1 MVDAAD
7 YGFMAEALRLAERGL
22 YTATPNPRVG
32 CVIVK
37 DGQIVGRGFHAR
49 AGGPHA
55 EVVALQEAGERAR
68 GATAYVSLEPCSH
81 HGRTP
86 PCAEAL
92 VAAGVGRVVA
102 AMQDPNPLVAGRGL
116 ERLRQGGIPVECGV
130 LEAEAVALNIGFV
143 SRMTRGRPW
152 VRMKIA
158 ASLDGKTALLDGRS
172 QWITSE
178 AARRDA
184 HHWRARACAILTGI
198 GTVREDDPQ
207 LTVRHVATPRQPLKV
222 VVDSRLET
230 PVGARVLAGGP
241 VLIACA
247 REDREA
253 MDRLRAKGAEI
264 LVLPNASGKVD
275 LPGLFRELGRRGV
288 NEVLVEAG
296 VKLNGSL
303 LREAL
308 VDELV
313 VYLAPC
319 LLGDAARG
327 MAALPPLSDLAAR
340 LRLRVRELRQVGE
353 DLRLLAEVSQ
363 AAGVCPAWDSE

>member
-1 MVDAAD
+1 M
-7 YGFMAEALRLAERGL
+7 
-22 YTATPNPRVG
+22 
-32 CVIVK
+32 
-37 DGQIVGRGFHAR
+37 
-49 AGGPHA
+49 
-55 EVVALQEAGERAR
+55 
-68 GATAYVSLEPCSH
+68 
-81 HGRTP
+81 
-86 PCAEAL
+86 
-92 VAAGVGRVVA
+92 
-102 AMQDPNPLVAGRGL
+102 
-116 ERLRQGGIPVECGV
+116 
-130 LEAEAVALNIGFV
+130 
-143 SRMTRGRPW
+143 
-152 VRMKIA
+152 
-158 ASLDGKTALLDGRS
+158 
-172 QWITSE
+172 
-178 AARRDA
+178 
-184 HHWRARACAILTGI
+184 
-198 GTVREDDPQ
+198 
-207 LTVRHVATPRQPLKV
+207 
-222 VVDSRLET
+222 
-230 PVGARVLAGGP
+230 AGGP

>member
-1 MVDAAD
+1 MARAED

-22 YTATPNPRVG
+22 YTTTPNPRVG
-32 CVIVK
+32 CLIVK
-37 DGQIVGRGFHAR
+37 DGEIVGRGFHAR
-49 AGGPHA
+49 AGEPHA
-55 EVVALQEAGERAR
+55 EALALREAGERAR

-86 PCAEAL
+86 PCADAL
-92 VAAGVGRVVA
+92 VAAAVGRVVV
-102 AMQDPNPLVAGRGL
+102 AMEDPNPRVAGRGL
-116 ERLRQGGIPVECGV
+116 ERLRQAGIAVECGV
-130 LEAEAVALNIGFV
+130 LGEEARALNIGFV

-152 VRMKIA
+152 VRMKVA
-158 ASLDGKTALLDGRS
+158 ASLDGRTALPDGRS
-172 QWITSE
+172 QWITGE
-178 AARRDA
+178 AARRDG
-184 HHWRARACAILTGI
+184 HHWRARSCAILTGI
-198 GTVREDDPQ
+198 GTVREDDPR
-207 LTVRHVATPRQPLKV
+207 LTVRHVETPRQPLRV

-230 PVGARVLAGGP
+230 PQQARVLAGGP

-296 VKLNGSL
+296 TKLNGSL

-308 VDELV
+308 VDELLI
-313 VYLAPC
+313 YLAPC

-327 MAALPPLSDLAAR
+327 VASLPALEDLSAR
-340 LRLRVRELRQVGE
+340 LRLRLRDLRLVGE
-353 DLRLLAEVSQ
+353 DLRLLAEVAPGEVGPTS
-363 AAGVCPAWDSE
+363 ARE